1 VRFALALVGDP
12 DLLVLDEPTVGLDVE
27 ARQAFWA
34 TERGLAR
41 RGKTVL
47 FATHDLEEAD
57 SYADRA
63 VLMAH
68 GRVVANRPTTEIK
81 AMVGSRTISAT
92 LPGVP
97 LEQLETLPGVA
108 AAERRGEAV
117 VLSCSDSDVAV
128 RALILAQP
136 KRRARDRGRQG
147 LDQRALEI
155 RKK

>member
-92 LPGVP
+92 LPGVRSSSSRRFP
-97 LEQLETLPGVA
+97 AWPPPSGA
-108 AAERRGEAV
+108 ARR
-117 VLSCSDSDVAV
+117 SCSPAPTLTWLS
-128 RALILAQP
+128 
-136 KRRARDRGRQG
+136 GR
-147 LDQRALEI
+147 
-155 RKK
+155 